1 MSHSDAVQ
9 QFWSDYRATLAD
21 NHPHHQAVY
30 SAWMFGDS
38 LALGDELAALVLSG
52 KKTATASAIW
62 SYEDGDDP
70 EPYTGELSVILN
82 GADEPVCIIET
93 LELTV
98 KSFDDVDEQ
107 FAYDEGEG
115 DRSLA
120 YWRDAHERFF
130 KREFAQEGKRTFS
143 YQMPVLCERFKV
155 IYKT

>member
-1 MSHSDAVQ
+1 MTHSPVVQ
-9 QFWSDYRATLAD
+9 QFWNDYRATLAD

-38 LALGDELAALVLSG
+38 PQLGQELADLVLAG

-62 SYEDGDDP
+62 SYEDENEP
-70 EPYTGELSVILN
+70 EPYPGELSIILN

-93 LELTV
+93 VELFV
-98 KSFDDVDEQ
+98 KPFDEVDAQ

-130 KREFAQEGKRTFS
+130 KREFENSPRTFS

-155 IYKT
+155 IYKK